1 MRTVC
6 VSLVIIRTYVIKRR
20 HEEFGGMRG
29 MPNGYPGAGISVID
43 TILAGMYNKEGRES
57 MYLVV

>member
-1 MRTVC
+1 M
-6 VSLVIIRTYVIKRR
+6 RTYVIKRL
-20 HEEFGGMRG
+20 HEGFGGMRG
-29 MPNGYPGAGISVID
+29 TLQGNPGAEISALD